1 MGNTFTRDTN
11 DTIHWNSLKTE
22 NLSGGNDNTYSSMS
36 QDSKLLLNRLEL
48 NLPKIENNSEEMSD
62 IDNIF
67 SKPKLSINMKP
78 LVGGGL
84 FNGGLISE
92 SEVNEPVQNNQEDL
106 SATSPFI
113 SSEMYNLLMN
123 NQTQTGGAI
132 VKKSVQK
139 GGKIDGDDSSTSSTS
154 SSNMDSDDSSSEESE
169 KKKKTKTKGKKNLKG
184 GKKIVSDSSN
194 SNELSYISSSAHTGK
209 SDSVSESASASE
221 SVSESASVPPEKSE
235 LSGGYESSSDNYI
248 TSNKSN
254 EVSTIKNL
262 NNNLPN
268 SSINTSDI
276 NMITE

>member
-22 NLSGGNDNTYSSMS
+22 NLSGGNDNNYSAMS

-67 SKPKLSINMKP
+67 SKSKLSNNLKP
-78 LVGGGL
+78 LVGGSLGL
-84 FNGGLISE
+84 NLGLVSE

-132 VKKSVQK
+132 VRKSIQK
-139 GGKIDGDDSSTSSTS
+139 GGKIEGDDSSTSSTS
-154 SSNMDSDDSSSEESE
+154 SSNMDSDDSSSSDESE
-169 KKKKTKTKGKKNLKG
+169 KKKKTKSKGKKNLKG
-184 GKKIVSDSSN
+184 GKKVISESSN

-209 SDSVSESASASE
+209 AESSSESSSASE
-221 SVSESASVPPEKSE
+221 SVSESVEKSE
-235 LSGGYESSSDNYI
+235 LTGGYESSSDSYV
-248 TSNKSN
+248 TSVKSN

>member
-22 NLSGGNDNTYSSMS
+22 NLSGGNDNTYSAMS

-48 NLPKIENNSEEMSD
+48 NLPKMENNSEEMSD
-62 IDNIF
+62 LDNIF
-67 SKPKLSINMKP
+67 SKPKLSSNMKP

-84 FNGGLISE
+84 IGAGLVSE

-113 SSEMYNLLMN
+113 SSEMYNILMN

-132 VKKSVQK
+132 VKKSIQK
-139 GGKIDGDDSSTSSTS
+139 GGKIEGDDSSTSSTS

-169 KKKKTKTKGKKNLKG
+169 KKKKTKGKKNLKG
-184 GKKIVSDSSN
+184 GKKIVSESSN

-209 SDSVSESASASE
+209 AESSSESVSESSSASE
-221 SVSESASVPPEKSE
+221 SVSDSVEKTE
-235 LSGGYESSSDNYI
+235 LTGGYESSSDNYV
-248 TSNKSN
+248 TSVKSN

>member
-1 MGNTFTRDTN
+1 MGNTFTRDTI

-22 NLSGGNDNTYSSMS
+22 NLSGGNDNSYSAMS

-62 IDNIF
+62 IDTIF
-67 SKPKLSINMKP
+67 SKPKLSTNMKP

-84 FNGGLISE
+84 VGGGLISE
-92 SEVNEPVQNNQEDL
+92 SEVNEPVQNNQDDL

-132 VKKSVQK
+132 VRKTIQK
-139 GGKIDGDDSSTSSTS
+139 GGKIEGDDSSTSSTS
-154 SSNMDSDDSSSEESE
+154 SSNMDSDDSSSSEESE

-184 GKKIVSDSSN
+184 GKKIISESSN

-209 SDSVSESASASE
+209 SDSESVSE
-221 SVSESASVPPEKSE
+221 SVSEAASESTPEKSE
-235 LSGGYESSSDNYI
+235 LTGGYESSSDSYI